1 MRKTII
7 RCCIAFLLFW
17 PGLGLAHG
25 YGHVMGTIQAVHPDR
40 LDVVTKDGKALSIPL
55 TKSTRYFRGDR
66 RATAAA
72 LETGSRVVVHL
83 GGDGSAAEVRL
94 PSETAAPTKKKTR

>member
-7 RCCIAFLLFW
+7 RCCLALLLVP
-17 PGLGLAHG
+17 PGLVLAHG
-25 YGHVMGTIQAVHPDR
+25 YGHVMGTIQAVHADR

-55 TKSTRYFRGDR
+55 TKSTRYFRGDKS
-66 RATAAA
+66 ATAAA

-83 GGDGSAAEVRL
+83 AADGSAAEVRL
-94 PSETAAPTKKKTR
+94 PAQTSAPTKKKTR